1 MTGAPLFG
9 LVLTGGASRRMGHD
23 KAVLQYRGRAQ
34 LDRSYDALSRHCER
48 VFVSMRRE
56 QANDATRNRYPAI
69 YDTLDNAGPIAG
81 IAAAQATH
89 PGHAW
94 LVVACDLPFLTDDSL
109 RFLIASRDGR
119 PVVAY
124 RSTHDDL
131 PEPLCAIYEPET
143 RLEILAFVASGR
155 VCPRKFVISTGAALL
170 EQKDPST
177 LDNINTPEELERAR
191 RALTATGMP

>member
-1 MTGAPLFG
+1 
-9 LVLTGGASRRMGHD
+9 MGQD

-34 LDRSYDALSRHCER
+34 LDRAYDALSRHCER
-48 VFVSMRRE
+48 VFISMRPE
-56 QANDATRNRYPAI
+56 QASDATRNRYPAI
-69 YDTLDNAGPIAG
+69 YDTLENAGPIAG

-109 RFLIASRDGR
+109 RFLIAARDGR

-124 RSTHDDL
+124 RSTHDGL

-143 RLEILAFVASGR
+143 RPEILAFVASGR
-155 VCPRKFVISTGAALL
+155 NCPRKFVMSTGVALL
-170 EQKDPST
+170 EQQDPST
-177 LDNINTPEELERAR
+177 LENINTPEELERAR
-191 RALTATGMP
+191 RALTVTGMP